1 MLNENNELLVGE
13 LANEE
18 FALWKGVKKTT
29 IKAHKA
35 KYLKELEVFADFH
48 LEGKKVIID
57 KVLIPKYE
65 KAGILNYERV
75 KERIPA
81 HLNKGG
87 VDNCK
92 SISNKMKKEFNQM
105 RDNTRYVNV
114 LKGVKEL
121 YPNREGTWVLKISD
135 TEVREMSA
143 EEFEIF
149 RQIIKE
155 CLGSTEDKQMLVEAM
170 VQDGSLAEADAWGY
184 YRELIGLNKSNFYGI
199 LKRAEAALNHLPV
212 RGFSIAGNDAAVS

>member
-1 MLNENNELLVGE
+1 MVTKENELMIGE
-13 LANEE
+13 LTNQE
-18 FALWKGVKKTT
+18 FAAWKG
-29 IKAHKA
+29 IKPSTLRVHKA
-35 KYLKELEVFADFH
+35 KYLKELEIFADFH
-48 LEGKKVIID
+48 LEGKKIIID

-65 KAGILNYERV
+65 KAGILNYEKV

-105 RDNTRYVNV
+105 KDSTRYVNV

-121 YPNREGTWVLKISD
+121 YPNREGMWVLKISD
-135 TEVREMSA
+135 TKVREMSA
-143 EEFEIF
+143 EELEIF

-155 CLGSTEDKQMLVEAM
+155 CLGSTEDKQMLVESLI
-170 VQDGSLAEADAWGY
+170 QDGSLAEADAWGY

-212 RGFSIAGNDAAVS
+212 RGFSIAGKDAEI